1 MSEELAAPEDFR
13 TWLTERGPDAYAL
26 AWVADRD
33 DTTEAVGADRPTV
46 GRTGIAR
53 TGADLTRIT
62 VHEVTHRRSETLR
75 RWLQLDDGRRQ
86 LAIVTADADGLH
98 EHTPGELAVQLM
110 HDPDTD
116 HAQLTQH
123 LADWLY
129 RRNIDADQGLELGWI
144 AAATAWTCHLRDL
157 AGYPPASVRARS
169 LELAGDLEE
178 DTEALLVSAG
188 QQTSE
193 LLNRMEYPFRSRAE
207 LVEDW
212 HAAENL
218 AADGPALRAAADWLL
233 DQIALRDA
241 GAQQLRAVLEPDL
254 TDYERDQR
262 VAGHEPGTAAPRLD
276 EERTAHLAQARS
288 AVRAYTAAV
297 HSGREQEARQIL
309 EAFPVPARSL
319 ASSGPAA
326 AWRQESA
333 TARHAVDALAEQ
345 RAATTAEE
353 GGDYVA
359 DPELLNARTH
369 YLAVREAQLH
379 LMHDALGRLAH
390 PAEIPRHLPAE
401 LAAVAAAQMQ
411 RRLIE
416 AFGTTDRAR
425 QMLEGQ
431 INYQLQQQPPH
442 THRHTATQ
450 AEADLLMRVREALE
464 EVPGAGTPLDAEDIR
479 ARAEHFR
486 ARLEYAMARQATLR
500 PDGTG
505 RAVPT
510 AHEQAQALAA
520 GNTTPG
526 VQR

>member
-1 MSEELAAPEDFR
+1 MSEELAAPDDFR
-13 TWLTERGPDAYAL
+13 MRLTERGPDAYAL

-33 DTTEAVGADRPTV
+33 DPTDAVGADRPTV
-46 GRTGIAR
+46 GLTGLGDAD
-53 TGADLTRIT
+53 ADLTRIT
-62 VHEVTHRRSETLR
+62 VHEVAHGRPETLR

-86 LAIVTADADGLH
+86 LAIVTADAEGLH

-116 HAQLTQH
+116 GAQLTQQ

-144 AAATAWTCHLRDL
+144 AAAAAWTCPMRDL

-169 LELAGDLEE
+169 LEMAGDLEE

-188 QQTSE
+188 QQTGE

-207 LVEDW
+207 FVEDW
-212 HAAENL
+212 RAAENL
-218 AADGPALRAAADWLL
+218 AADVPALRAAADWLL

-241 GAQQLRAVLEPDL
+241 GAQQLRSVLEPDI
-254 TDYERDQR
+254 TDYERNLHA
-262 VAGHEPGTAAPRLD
+262 AGGAGPRLD

-319 ASSGPAA
+319 ESSGPAT
-326 AWRQESA
+326 AWRQASA
-333 TARHAVDALAEQ
+333 TARQAVDALAAQ

-359 DPELLNARTH
+359 DPELLHARTH
-369 YLAVREAQLH
+369 YLAAREGQLH
-379 LMHDALGRLAH
+379 LVHDALGRLAH
-390 PAEIPRHLPAE
+390 AAEIPRGLPAE
-401 LAAVAAAQMQ
+401 LAEVAAAQMQ

-425 QMLEGQ
+425 RVLEGQ
-431 INYQLQQQPPH
+431 ISYQLQQPPGA
-442 THRHTATQ
+442 HRRTATQ
-450 AEADLLMRVREALE
+450 GEADLLMRVRDALE
-464 EVPGAGTPLDAEDIR
+464 EVSGTGTPLDAQDIR
-479 ARAEHFR
+479 ARAEHFQ

-500 PDGTG
+500 PDGPG

-510 AHEQAQALAA
+510 AHEQAQAQALAA